1 MLQRQPTLF
10 GLAIF
15 ITLIFVLLLSGC
27 DNTPPAADISFSKQI
42 QPILAQRCL
51 ECHNAQGAGSIASGL
66 KLSNYDELMK
76 GTKFGPV
83 IKPGDSLSS
92 TLVILVEG
100 RADSAIKM
108 PHGDRPALSSEQIKT
123 LRQWIDQGAK
133 NN

>member
-1 MLQRQPTLF
+1 MRQ
-10 GLAIF
+10 GLPVLLSLSTFAG
-15 ITLIFVLLLSGC
+15 VLLLSGC
-27 DNTPPAADISFSKQI
+27 DSTPPAAEISFAKQVK
-42 QPILAQRCL
+42 PIFAQHCL
-51 ECHNAQGAGSIASGL
+51 ECHDTNGEGAKASGL
-66 KLSNYDELMK
+66 MLSSYQAVMK

-100 RADSAIKM
+100 RANASINM
-108 PHGDRPALSSEQIKT
+108 PHGDRPPLSKEQIQT